1 MNLVITGSSSGIGKF
16 LADSLAAKGHAV
28 CRLARSPQDGFSFQ
42 CDVSDWLALQ
52 NCAKSAARKW
62 RAVDGLICCAA
73 IQEPIGPAMEI
84 DPAAWRPT
92 LAANLDGTFFAIR
105 AFYPL
110 LRKTNRRAKIICFS
124 GGGATSPRP
133 NFAAYGVSKAG
144 VVRLVETLAAE
155 WQGQPLDINAVAPG
169 AIFTRMTEQVLAR
182 GAAVA
187 GKIEFERAS
196 RQSRD
201 NGRATRKG
209 SGVDRVSFVIKK
221 RRHHR
226 QTHQRGLGPVGKTS
240 PIQEGPGQRHLHAAP
255 HRAQRSRKDMG
266 RQMNYA
272 IIGCGLIGKKRL
284 AGLPAGSKLAVACD
298 TNLARAEELVKLA
311 GTGRAV
317 ADYRQAVAD
326 PQVDAVIVATV
337 NAALAEVSA
346 AAIRAGKPVLVEK
359 PAGVSVRQIDELIAL
374 AKEHGVC
381 VRVGFNHRYHPAF
394 RKAREIF
401 ESGVMGDLMFIRAR
415 YGHGGR
421 VGYDQEWRADPKL
434 SGGGEL
440 IDQGVHLIDL
450 ASWFLGRF
458 TKVNGHAATFFWN
471 MPVDDNAF
479 LDLRTAKGRT
489 AWLHVSCT
497 EWKNLFSFEIYGRNA
512 KLHIEGLGRQ
522 LRGRETLSLPD
533 EAGNGAAG
541 HEVI

>member
-1 MNLVITGSSSGIGKF
+1 
-16 LADSLAAKGHAV
+16 
-28 CRLARSPQDGFSFQ
+28 
-42 CDVSDWLALQ
+42 
-52 NCAKSAARKW
+52 
-62 RAVDGLICCAA
+62 
-73 IQEPIGPAMEI
+73 
-84 DPAAWRPT
+84 
-92 LAANLDGTFFAIR
+92 
-105 AFYPL
+105 
-110 LRKTNRRAKIICFS
+110 
-124 GGGATSPRP
+124 
-133 NFAAYGVSKAG
+133 
-144 VVRLVETLAAE
+144 
-155 WQGQPLDINAVAPG
+155 
-169 AIFTRMTEQVLAR
+169 
-182 GAAVA
+182 
-187 GKIEFERAS
+187 
-196 RQSRD
+196 
-201 NGRATRKG
+201 
-209 SGVDRVSFVIKK
+209 
-221 RRHHR
+221 
-226 QTHQRGLGPVGKTS
+226 
-240 PIQEGPGQRHLHAAP
+240 
-255 HRAQRSRKDMG
+255 
-266 RQMNYA
+266 MNYA

-284 AGLPAGSKLAVACD
+284 AGLPAGSKLALACD

-311 GTGRAV
+311 GSGRAV
-317 ADYRQAVAD
+317 ADHRQAVAD
-326 PQVDAVIVATV
+326 PQVNAVIVATV

-381 VRVGFNHRYHPAF
+381 VRAGFNHRYHPAF

-479 LDLRTAKGRT
+479 LELRTAKGKT

-512 KLHIEGLGRQ
+512 KLHIEGLGGSYGVEKLYHYQ
-522 LRGRETLSLPD
+522 MKPEMGPPDTKLYEFPGPD
-533 EAGNGAAG
+533 ESWRNEMIEFEKDIQLKRKPGTGLKEVRAALRVVEKIYRKCG
-541 HEVI
+541 FHFDSARPKS